1 MVVNSM
7 KMDWDQIKYLLI
19 QDRYGD
25 VPASQSLIYA
35 LMLMQ
40 IIEPIRM

>member
-1 MVVNSM
+1 MEENNENGLGP
-7 KMDWDQIKYLLI
+7 DQILN
-19 QDRYGD
+19 QDRFGRD

-40 IIEPIRM
+40 IIDPIRM